1 MSERERARRRVAT
14 GLLLGSGLGWA
25 GLLAAPDHALL
36 LAFCRGD
43 GGAWSWP
50 SLRILLDAAPL
61 APLAAHWALML
72 AAMMLPTLV
81 SPLMHVHQRSF
92 RQRRP
97 RAFVLFLTGYI
108 AVWMLAGV
116 LLTLV
121 HLSTNAALS
130 PSASPPLWPALVAAA
145 VALVWQCSP
154 AKQRCL
160 NRSHT
165 HRALAA
171 FGRAADRDAL
181 AFGLEHALWCVGS
194 CWALMLV
201 PMLMAHGHLAAMLV
215 VTAVMVAERLD
226 APAPLRWRLR
236 GLGTAIRLL
245 TARARHARSRL
256 LRLPRHSGA
265 FKTASRA

>member
-1 MSERERARRRVAT
+1 MNERARARRRVAT

-25 GLLAAPDHALL
+25 GLLAAPDHTLL
-36 LAFCRGD
+36 LAFCRGS
-43 GGAWSWP
+43 GTAWSWP
-50 SLRILLDAAPL
+50 SLRALLDATPL
-61 APLAAHWALML
+61 ASLAAHWGLML

-92 RQRRP
+92 RQRRV
-97 RAFVLFLTGYI
+97 RAALLFLAGYA
-108 AVWMLAGV
+108 AVWTLAGA

-121 HLSTNAALS
+121 QLLVNASLPA
-130 PSASPPLWPALVAAA
+130 SATPLVWPALAAAA

-201 PMLMAHGHLAAMLV
+201 PMLMAHGHLAAMLA
-215 VTAVMVAERLD
+215 VTVVMVGERLD

-236 GLGTAIRLL
+236 GLGTASRLL
-245 TARARHARSRL
+245 AARARSARAL
-256 LRLPRHSGA
+256 LRHLPRHSGA

>member
-1 MSERERARRRVAT
+1 MSERERARRRVVA

-25 GLLAAPDHALL
+25 GLLAAPDHAML
-36 LAFCRGD
+36 LALCRGS
-43 GGAWSWP
+43 GSAWSWP
-50 SLRILLDAAPL
+50 SLRVMLEAMPL
-61 APLAAHWALML
+61 AWLAAHWGLML

-92 RQRRP
+92 RQRRA
-97 RAFVLFLTGYI
+97 RAAGLFLVAYL
-108 AVWMLAGV
+108 AVWMAVGV
-116 LLTLV
+116 LLTALQLLV
-121 HLSTNAALS
+121 NLSLPQSAA
-130 PSASPPLWPALVAAA
+130 PPVWPALVAAA

-181 AFGLEHALWCVGS
+181 AFGLEHGLWCAGS

-201 PMLMAHGHLAAMLV
+201 PMLMAHGHMAAMLA
-215 VTAVMVAERLD
+215 VTVVMVGERLD

-236 GLGTAIRLL
+236 GLGTPTRLVMAQ
-245 TARARHARSRL
+245 ARAAHRS
-256 LRLPRHSGA
+256 LRNAAALRG
-265 FKTASRA
+265 ASRA